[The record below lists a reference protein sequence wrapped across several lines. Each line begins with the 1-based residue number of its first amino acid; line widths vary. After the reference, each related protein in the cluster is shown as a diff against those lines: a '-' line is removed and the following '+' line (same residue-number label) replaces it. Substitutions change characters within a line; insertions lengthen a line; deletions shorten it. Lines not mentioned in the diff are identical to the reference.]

1 MQLDPSLSTV
11 LRILA
16 IVAVAVVAQLVVR
29 RGVLVAIRH
38 LLERR
43 AAEQDPV
50 PGARTGLDQRVITLQ
65 RLTVR
70 VSAAIIATIAVLMV
84 LDEIGIEIAPAL
96 AGLGVVGIA
105 VGFGAQAIVHDWL
118 AGIFIITENQYSIGD
133 VVRIAGVEGTVEDV
147 SLRRTLLR
155 DLSGTLHSVP
165 NGQVAVASN
174 MTSDWSKVNLDVSVA
189 YDTDI
194 QRVIAVLNK
203 IGADLAA
210 DPAWIAKLIEPPS
223 VLRVDDLGDSAVT
236 LKVTGRV
243 HAGDQWTVS
252 GELRT
257 RILATFAAE
266 GIEIPFPHRVVMTRG
281 AGDAAASTEDA
292 G

>member
-1 MQLDPSLSTV
+1 MLDPSLSTV

-16 IVAVAVVAQLVVR
+16 IIAVAVAAQLVVR

-43 AAEQDPV
+43 ATERDHV
-50 PGARTGLDQRVITLQ
+50 PGAQAGLDQRVITLQ

-70 VSAAIIATIAVLMV
+70 ISAAIITTIAVLMV

-105 VGFGAQAIVHDWL
+105 VGFGAQAIFHDWL
-118 AGIFIITENQYSIGD
+118 AGIFIIIEHQYSIGD
-133 VVRIAGVEGTVEDV
+133 VVRIAGVDGTVEDV

-194 QRVIAVLNK
+194 PRVTGVLNR
-203 IGADLAA
+203 IGTELAT
-210 DPAWIAKLIEPPS
+210 DPAWSTRLLEPPS
-223 VLRVDDLGDSAVT
+223 VLRVDDLGDSGVT

-243 HAGDQWTVS
+243 HAGDQWIVS

-257 RILATFAAE
+257 RILATFATE

-281 AGDAAASTEDA
+281 AGDAAASSEDP

>member
-133 VVRIAGVEGTVEDV
+133 VVRIAGVE
-147 SLRRTLLR
+147 
-155 DLSGTLHSVP
+155 
-165 NGQVAVASN
+165 
-174 MTSDWSKVNLDVSVA
+174 
-189 YDTDI
+189 
-194 QRVIAVLNK
+194 
-203 IGADLAA
+203 
-210 DPAWIAKLIEPPS
+210 
-223 VLRVDDLGDSAVT
+223 
-236 LKVTGRV
+236 
-243 HAGDQWTVS
+243 
-252 GELRT
+252 
-257 RILATFAAE
+257 
-266 GIEIPFPHRVVMTRG
+266 
-281 AGDAAASTEDA
+281 
-292 G
+292 